1 MKIGALYAL
10 LSIITWAIISV
21 ITRFCIVYLEA
32 NILVFATLQIF
43 SAGVALLLIRKPV
56 TRDGWRSGVKYSWLY
71 TILQICRN
79 FFLAAI
85 YLSITSTETSL
96 LINGEIIVTTIL
108 AYIFFKRRPHPSNIF
123 GMLVILVGIILFIQS
138 LPENIQL
145 RVSIL
150 ISLAI
155 IASCTRAIVVE
166 KTTIAS
172 PDTTTRQKCG
182 ISGFTMFWGG
192 IIVMSVLTVIA
203 IGEHIFAPGYI
214 ANHPEWFYLPRIEDI
229 LHPTTIVSACIT
241 GFTLTAL
248 STYLYYATLKT
259 ATAET
264 FMTFRAFQPMLTYGL
279 ESLVAIYAINL
290 KPDLDTK
297 DYILG
302 CVIILGS
309 FLILLMPPRRTR
321 QLEPKQYMT
330 D

>member
-1 MKIGALYAL
+1 M
-10 LSIITWAIISV
+10 
-21 ITRFCIVYLEA
+21 YLEA

-56 TRDGWRSGVKYSWLY
+56 TREGWRSGVKYSWLY

-79 FFLAAI
+79 FFLAAV
-85 YLSITSTETSL
+85 YLYITSTETSL
-96 LINGEIIVTTIL
+96 LINGEIVVTTIF
-108 AYIFFKRRPHPSNIF
+108 AYIFFKRRPHASNIF
-123 GMLVILVGIILFIQS
+123 GMIVIMVGIVLFIQS
-138 LPENIQL
+138 LPEAIQL
-145 RVSIL
+145 RVSVL
-150 ISLAI
+150 MSAVI

-192 IIVMSVLTVIA
+192 IIVMSALTVIA
-203 IGEHIFAPGYI
+203 IGEHIFAPGFFDS
-214 ANHPEWFYLPRIEDI
+214 HPSWFYLPRIEDI
-229 LHPTTIVSACIT
+229 LHPTTIVSACLT
-241 GFTLTAL
+241 GFMLTSL
-248 STYLYYATLKT
+248 STYLYYATLQT

-279 ESLVAIYAINL
+279 ESLVAVYAINL
-290 KPDLDTK
+290 KPDLDIK

-309 FLILLMPPRRTR
+309 FLILLMPPRRTK

>member
-21 ITRFCIVYLEA
+21 ITRFCIIYLET

-150 ISLAI
+150 ISLAV

-172 PDTTTRQKCG
+172 PNTTTRQKCG

-214 ANHPEWFYLPRIEDI
+214 TNHPEWFYLPRIEDI

-279 ESLVAIYAINL
+279 ESLIAIYAINL
-290 KPDLDTK
+290 KPELDTR

>member
-21 ITRFCIVYLEA
+21 ITRFCIIYLET

-150 ISLAI
+150 ISLAV

-172 PDTTTRQKCG
+172 PNTTTRQKCG

-214 ANHPEWFYLPRIEDI
+214 TNHPEWFYLPRIEDI

-290 KPDLDTK
+290 KPELDTK

>member
-21 ITRFCIVYLEA
+21 ITRFCIIYLET

-150 ISLAI
+150 ISLAV

-172 PDTTTRQKCG
+172 PNTTTRQKCG

-214 ANHPEWFYLPRIEDI
+214 TNHPEWFYLPRIEDI

-290 KPDLDTK
+290 KPELDTR

>member
-56 TRDGWRSGVKYSWLY
+56 TREGWRSGVKYSWLY

-79 FFLAAI
+79 FFLAAV
-85 YLSITSTETSL
+85 YLYITSTETSL
-96 LINGEIIVTTIL
+96 LINGEIVVTTIF

-123 GMLVILVGIILFIQS
+123 GMLVIMVGIVLFIQS
-138 LPENIQL
+138 LPEVIQL
-145 RVSIL
+145 RVSVL
-150 ISLAI
+150 MSAVI

-192 IIVMSVLTVIA
+192 IIVMSALTVIA
-203 IGEHIFAPGYI
+203 IGEHIFAPGFFDS
-214 ANHPEWFYLPRIEDI
+214 HPSWFYLPRIEDI
-229 LHPTTIVSACIT
+229 LHPTTIVSACLT
-241 GFTLTAL
+241 GFMLTSL
-248 STYLYYATLKT
+248 STYLYYATLQT

-264 FMTFRAFQPMLTYGL
+264 FMTFRAFQPMLTYWL
-279 ESLVAIYAINL
+279 ESIVAVYAINL
-290 KPDLDTK
+290 KPDLDIK
-297 DYILG
+297 DYILW

-309 FLILLMPPRRTR
+309 FLILLMPPRRTK

>member
-56 TRDGWRSGVKYSWLY
+56 TREGWRSGVKYSWLY

-79 FFLAAI
+79 FFLAAV
-85 YLSITSTETSL
+85 YLYITSTETSL
-96 LINGEIIVTTIL
+96 LINGEIVVTTIF
-108 AYIFFKRRPHPSNIF
+108 AYIFFKRRPHASNIF
-123 GMLVILVGIILFIQS
+123 GMIVIMVGIVLFIQS
-138 LPENIQL
+138 LPEAIQL
-145 RVSIL
+145 RVSVL
-150 ISLAI
+150 MSAVI

-192 IIVMSVLTVIA
+192 IIVMSALTVIA
-203 IGEHIFAPGYI
+203 IGEHIFAPGFFDS
-214 ANHPEWFYLPRIEDI
+214 HPSWFYLPRIEDI
-229 LHPTTIVSACIT
+229 LHPTTIVSACLT
-241 GFTLTAL
+241 GFMLTSL
-248 STYLYYATLKT
+248 STSLYSATLQT

-279 ESLVAIYAINL
+279 ESLVAVYAINL
-290 KPDLDTK
+290 KPDLDIK

-309 FLILLMPPRRTR
+309 FLILLMPPRRTK

>member
-21 ITRFCIVYLEA
+21 ITRFCIIYLET

-145 RVSIL
+145 RVSII
-150 ISLAI
+150 ISLAV
-155 IASCTRAIVVE
+155 IASCTRAIVV
-166 KTTIAS
+166 
-172 PDTTTRQKCG
+172 
-182 ISGFTMFWGG
+182 
-192 IIVMSVLTVIA
+192 
-203 IGEHIFAPGYI
+203 
-214 ANHPEWFYLPRIEDI
+214 
-229 LHPTTIVSACIT
+229 
-241 GFTLTAL
+241 
-248 STYLYYATLKT
+248 
-259 ATAET
+259 
-264 FMTFRAFQPMLTYGL
+264 
-279 ESLVAIYAINL
+279 
-290 KPDLDTK
+290 
-297 DYILG
+297 
-302 CVIILGS
+302 
-309 FLILLMPPRRTR
+309 
-321 QLEPKQYMT
+321 
-330 D
+330 